1 MIEKYLTLLQE
12 IPEFNNNIQAGLIIF
27 SRFIGFVKYA
37 PVLNRKDIPIMIK
50 TAFALIMTVSF
61 VIILQPE
68 KLPEGSSL
76 FLAILLNLIFGVF
89 IGYLA
94 QVIFSV
100 AVAAGD
106 IINMQMGLSSAMM
119 FDQSAKE
126 QSSLVG
132 RFFRF
137 FATIIFIHVG
147 GVYWLFL
154 AFDRT
159 FEIFPIYST
168 SFMLYEEFH
177 IDYLIKLTGNILTVG
192 LQIASPVLLT
202 TLCQDVVLGTISKT
216 APQVNVFQLSFI
228 FKPAVGAFVILFTVR
243 TLANV
248 IADYYVYYQKIF

>member
-12 IPEFNNNIQAGLIIF
+12 IPEFNNNVQAGLIIF
-27 SRFIGFVKYA
+27 SRFLGFVKYA
-37 PVLNRKDIPIMIK
+37 PVLNRKDIPAMVK
-50 TAFALIMTVSF
+50 TSFAFIMTVCF
-61 VIILQPE
+61 VIILQPD
-68 KLPEGSSL
+68 KLPEESSL
-76 FLAILLNLIFGVF
+76 FLAILLNIMFGAF

-94 QVIFSV
+94 QAIFSV
-100 AVAAGD
+100 AIAAGD

-132 RFFRF
+132 RLFRF

-159 FEIFPIYST
+159 FEIFPLYST

-177 IDYLIKLTGNILTVG
+177 IDYLIKLTGSILTVG
-192 LQIASPVLLT
+192 LQIASPILLT

-228 FKPAVGAFVILFTVR
+228 FKPAVGAFVVLFTIK

-248 IADYYVYYQKIF
+248 IADYYIYYQKVF